1 MSLPTLYERKDS
13 PFWHTKLS
21 NGKRVSTGI
30 PCSRSLR
37 ERALQVA
44 KEKERELQNLI
55 QAAGSLTLNQAT
67 ALFLCDSAG
76 TLKASTLNHYAKKLA
91 VITSVMHSPRLA
103 EINLEWL
110 KGFVRERRTQTSDIQ
125 IRREITA
132 LSSLMEY
139 AIDHELEGAPEL
151 NPCRLFRKKGL
162 KKPIK
167 KPRWLTV
174 AQVRALL
181 AQAQKERSSF
191 WLPFLTLVLETGLR
205 HEEALGLTWDEIDLK
220 RRVIFLPASREKA
233 SRGRVVPLSDTAL
246 NTLLHIPRDQ
256 HVNYVFVSSR
266 TRTRYRSLWKGW
278 SRLRAKAGVPHAR
291 IHDLRHTF
299 ASWTRQSGMSRED
312 RKDVLGHLDDTT
324 HGGYANASIESLV
337 ETVNKHSPS
346 TLLSQE
352 QEL

>member
-1 MSLPTLYERKDS
+1 MLFQRKDS

-37 ERALQVA
+37 ERALQA
-44 KEKERELQNLI
+44 AAEKERELQELI
-55 QAAGSLTLNQAT
+55 QAARSLTLKQAT
-67 ALFLCDSAG
+67 TLFLRDSAD
-76 TLKASTLNHYAKKLA
+76 TLKASTLHHYAKKLA
-91 VITSVMHSPRLA
+91 VIIDVMNSPTIA

-110 KGFVRERRTQTSDIQ
+110 KGFVRERRRQTSDIQ

-139 AIDHELEGAPEL
+139 AIDRELEGAPEV

-162 KKPIK
+162 KKPVK

-181 AQAQKERSSF
+181 HAAARLPSIISRRF
-191 WLPFLTLVLETGLR
+191 WVAFITLVLETGLR
-205 HEEALGLTWDEIDLK
+205 HEEALGLLWDEVDLS
-220 RRVIFLPASREKA
+220 RRVIFLPADREKA
-233 SRGRVVPLSDTAL
+233 GRGRIVPLSDTAMD
-246 NTLLHIPRDQ
+246 TLLHVPRDPRI
-256 HVNYVFVSSR
+256 NYVFVNPK
-266 TRTRYRSLWKGW
+266 TRTRYNSIGKGW
-278 SRLRAKAGVPHAR
+278 VQLRIKAGVPHAR

>member
-1 MSLPTLYERKDS
+1 MSLPTLYTRKDS

-44 KEKERELQNLI
+44 EEKERELQSLI
-55 QAAGSLTLNQAT
+55 EAARSLTLKQAT
-67 ALFLCDSAG
+67 ALFLRDSAG
-76 TLKASTLNHYAKKLA
+76 ALKASTLRHYAKKLA
-91 VITSVMHSPRLA
+91 VIISVMHSPRLA
-103 EINLEWL
+103 EIDLEWI
-110 KGFVRERRTQTSDIQ
+110 KGFVRERRKQTSDIQ
-125 IRREITA
+125 IRREITT

-139 AIDHELEGAPEL
+139 AIDHELEGAPEV

-162 KKPIK
+162 KKPVK

-174 AQVRALL
+174 GQVRALL
-181 AQAQKERSSF
+181 AAAPARF
-191 WLPFLTLVLETGLR
+191 WKPFIMLVLETGLR

-220 RRVIFLPASREKA
+220 RRVIFLPADREKA

-246 NTLLHIPRDQ
+246 DTLLHIPHDP
-256 HVNYVFVSSR
+256 HVNFVFVSPR
-266 TRTRYRSLWKGW
+266 TRTRYNSIGKGW
-278 SRLRAKAGVPHAR
+278 VRLRTRAGVPHAR